1 MTMVEISRDRSGVRR
16 RGRGL
21 RRDERGTAV
30 VEAGLVTMFL
40 APLLMGVL
48 WFGNYFWHQQ
58 SKDTYA
64 PRVSQSQLVGNYL
77 SCEEL
82 VSAVR
87 QTAVVN
93 LNNVSGNSPVSL
105 DNVTAR
111 VIDFVPNQ
119 LGVEVEVSV
128 RVPAAR
134 SAVSWLLPHGGDLVT
149 ESMTRLENVRVTSQT
164 C

>member
-1 MTMVEISRDRSGVRR
+1 MVETLRGWFGLRRHPQRS
-16 RGRGL
+16 

-48 WFGNYFWHQQ
+48 WFGDHFWHQQ
-58 SKDTYA
+58 SKDAYA

-87 QTAVVN
+87 QTALTNV
-93 LNNVSGNSPVSL
+93 NNVSGNSPIAL
-105 DNVTAR
+105 DDVTAR
-111 VIDFVPNQ
+111 VIDFVPDQ
-119 LGVEVEVSV
+119 LGVEVEMSI
-128 RVPAAR
+128 RVPGAH
-134 SAVSWLLPHGGDLVT
+134 SALSGLLPNDGDIVT
-149 ESMTRLENVRVTSQT
+149 ESLTRLENVRVTSQT